1 MCAKICPAFSYEEV
15 DPRDMPSVIS
25 LKELRDSSTLK
36 DQIRKL
42 EEDREELQK
51 QLEFQKKLEAKLR
64 EDILS
69 QKKDFEHLEK
79 QFDHFAG
86 MEAQFEALQTEVQ
99 LERLE
104 AMVNKEKEE
113 ARFKAQV
120 KKAKDDM
127 KGLQDELKE
136 LKQLDPQRLKRQVSD
151 LKKKTQTQADENKA
165 VNKAL
170 ISARKELKEVSAEK
184 DKLSGELNAARE
196 GKDFFW
202 QSKDGLWSLF
212 ESAVVLKHEAVDS
225 GTAVQRVRCFNTES
239 GASALSVSLGDDGLA
254 TWSTELEVPS
264 DVSKEAG
271 NRLKKFAA
279 EAEEAAKG
287 K

>member
-1 MCAKICPAFSYEEV
+1 
-15 DPRDMPSVIS
+15 MPSVIS

-42 EEDREELQK
+42 EEEKEELQK
-51 QLEFQKKLEAKLR
+51 QLEFQKKLETKLR
-64 EDILS
+64 EDIVS

-86 MEAQFEALQTEVQ
+86 MEAEFEALQTEVQ

-136 LKQLDPQRLKRQVSD
+136 LKQLDPQRLKRQVTD

-170 ISARKELKEVSAEK
+170 IAARKELKDVSAEK
-184 DKLSGELNAARE
+184 DKLSGELKAARE

-202 QSKDGLWSLF
+202 QSKDGVWALY
-212 ESAVVLKHEAVDS
+212 ESAVTLKNETDAAS
-225 GTAVQRVRCFNTES
+225 GNLQRVRCFNTES
-239 GASALSVSLGDDGLA
+239 GLSALSVSLGEDGLA
-254 TWSTELEVPS
+254 AWSSSDLDIPA

-279 EAEEAAKG
+279 EAEEAAAG